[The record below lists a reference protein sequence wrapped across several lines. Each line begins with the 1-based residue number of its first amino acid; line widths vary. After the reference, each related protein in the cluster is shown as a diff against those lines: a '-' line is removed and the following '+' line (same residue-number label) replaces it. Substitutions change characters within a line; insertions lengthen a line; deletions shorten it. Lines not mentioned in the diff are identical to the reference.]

1 MAGHSEWAVVVERQ
15 TANPWSTEGNL
26 GLGVLAYILCV
37 SHDEKLQPVVDE
49 SKPLLD
55 I

>member
-15 TANPWSTEGNL
+15 TANSWSTEVNL

-37 SHDEKLQPVVDE
+37 GHGEKLQPVVDR
-49 SKPLLD
+49 SKPLSD